1 MSSKQFSFSDIQA
14 GKSYAC
20 RFIIREGLST
30 QELFGV
36 IKTRDSERELAEIID
51 TETQTTHVVQ
61 WSDCWDIDEVE
72 WRDPD

>member
-1 MSSKQFSFSDIQA
+1 MSSPLRFQDIEA

-20 RFIIREGLST
+20 RFLIREGLAT

-36 IKTRDSERELAEIID
+36 IKTRDTERELAEIVDLETD
-51 TETQTTHVVQ
+51 TVYAVRWE
-61 WSDCWDIDEVE
+61 DCWDIDEVE